1 MVGARGSFRVER
13 RTYHYQRRNP
23 VQLPVV
29 ALSPRRTPVKANAA
43 PTQHR
48 PLTVPAALFA
58 LFLAILWSGLPIATK
73 VGLDYAPPLR
83 LSAMR
88 FVVGG
93 VVVLCWALATK
104 TDLRLRPGE
113 WKSLAMLGALF
124 SVQIAFLNIGLDLT
138 TAGHNGIL
146 TVTFSIWVAVLAHF
160 FIPGDRLT
168 VPKLLGVF
176 IAYGGIVLLFADSLG
191 VHATALLGDAF
202 SAISGC
208 LLGARL
214 VYNAR
219 MVQNLHPAKLLL
231 AQAVCGTGALVVASL
246 LFEDVPVQ
254 WTAQLAASV
263 FYQGVIVAG
272 FCFIGSLWLLKR
284 YFPSQVSVISLA
296 QPLFSIV
303 AARLVLDEPLSSTLW
318 SSAALV
324 VLGAWL
330 VRRRPRPAN

>member
-1 MVGARGSFRVER
+1 
-13 RTYHYQRRNP
+13 
-23 VQLPVV
+23 
-29 ALSPRRTPVKANAA
+29 
-43 PTQHR
+43 
-48 PLTVPAALFA
+48 
-58 LFLAILWSGLPIATK
+58 
-73 VGLDYAPPLR
+73 
-83 LSAMR
+83 MR

-93 VVVLCWALATK
+93 VVVLCWALLTK

-113 WKSLAMLGALF
+113 WKALAILGVLF

-160 FIPGDRLT
+160 FVPGDRLT
-168 VPKLLGVF
+168 VPKLLGVLV
-176 IAYGGIVLLFADSLG
+176 AYGGIVLLFADSLG
-191 VHATALLGDAF
+191 VHTTALLGDVF
-202 SAISGC
+202 SAISGF

-231 AQAVCGTGALVVASL
+231 AQAVCGTVSLMTASL
-246 LFEDVPVQ
+246 LFEDVAVE
-254 WTAQLAASV
+254 WTARLAMSV
-263 FYQGVIVAG
+263 LYQGAVVAG

-303 AARLVLDEPLSSTLW
+303 AAWIILGEPLSSTLW
-318 SSAALV
+318 LSAALV

-330 VRRRPRPAN
+330 VQRRPRPASKSPE

>member
-1 MVGARGSFRVER
+1 MVER
-13 RTYHYQRRNP
+13 GPGSPAQRSP
-23 VQLPVV
+23 VQLSVV
-29 ALSPRRTPVKANAA
+29 ALSSRRTAVKANAA

-48 PLTVPAALFA
+48 PLTAPAAVFA
-58 LFLAILWSGLPIATK
+58 LLLAILWSGLPIATK

-93 VVVLCWALATK
+93 VVVLCWALLTK

-113 WKSLAMLGALF
+113 WKALAMLGVLF

-160 FIPGDRLT
+160 FVPGDRLT

-176 IAYGGIVLLFADSLG
+176 VAYGGIVLLFADSLG
-191 VHATALLGDAF
+191 VHTTALLGDVF
-202 SAISGC
+202 SAISGF

-219 MVQNLHPAKLLL
+219 MVQSLHPAKLLL
-231 AQAVCGTGALVVASL
+231 AQAVCGTVSLMTASL
-246 LFEDVPVQ
+246 LFEDVPVE
-254 WTAQLAASV
+254 WTARLAMSV
-263 FYQGVIVAG
+263 LYQGAVVAG

-303 AARLVLDEPLSSTLW
+303 AAWIILDEPLSSTLW
-318 SSAALV
+318 LSAALV
-324 VLGAWL
+324 VAGAWL
-330 VRRRPRPAN
+330 VRRRPAR

>member
-1 MVGARGSFRVER
+1 MVLSSRG
-13 RTYHYQRRNP
+13 
-23 VQLPVV
+23 
-29 ALSPRRTPVKANAA
+29 TPVEASTG
-43 PTQHR
+43 PTQHHR

-58 LFLAILWSGLPIATK
+58 LLLAILWSGLPIATK
-73 VGLDYAPPLR
+73 VGLDYAPPLL

-93 VVVLCWALATK
+93 VVVLFWALATK

-113 WKSLAMLGALF
+113 WKPLAVLGALF
-124 SVQIAFLNIGLDLT
+124 SVQIAFLNNGLNLT

-160 FIPGDRLT
+160 FVPGDRLT
-168 VPKLLGVF
+168 VPKLLGVL
-176 IAYGGIVLLFADSLG
+176 IAYGGIVVLFADSLG
-191 VHATALLGDAF
+191 VNTNVLLGDIF
-202 SAISGC
+202 SAISGF

-214 VYNAR
+214 VYNSR
-219 MVQNLHPAKLLL
+219 IVQNLHSAKLLL
-231 AQAVCGTGALVVASL
+231 AQAVCGTTAFVVASL

-254 WTAQLAASV
+254 WTARLAASV

-284 YFPSQVSVISLA
+284 YFPSQVSVISLS

-303 AARLVLDEPLSSTLW
+303 AAWFILGEPLSSTLW
-318 SSAALV
+318 LSAALV
-324 VLGAWL
+324 VVGAWL
-330 VRRRPRPAN
+330 VRRRPQPASEPA